1 MYKKNKEIL
10 NKLLNNNRVVLNELH
25 DIKQNFRDL
34 LDVKSIMV
42 YKDCTNLDVKIQ
54 SKITHLSLVNLN
66 NSKFNM
72 NHILTGIDLKES
84 YKIYIKISDGLLGN
98 IELKNCSYITI
109 KLSKTNYNKSIIEI
123 NNCKHIKFIDL
134 DNIIIDKFK

>member
-10 NKLLNNNRVVLNELH
+10 SKLLYNNRVVLNELH
-25 DIKQNFRDL
+25 DIKQNFRNL
-34 LDVKSIMV
+34 LDIKSFIV

-66 NSKFNM
+66 NSKFKM
-72 NHILTGIDLKES
+72 NNILTGINLKKS
-84 YKIYIKISDGLLGN
+84 YKIYIKISDGVLGN

-109 KLSKTNYNKSIIEI
+109 KLSTTNYNKTNIQID
-123 NNCKHIKFIDL
+123 NCKHIKFIDL
-134 DNIIIDKFK
+134 DNIIIDQFK